1 MSSKRR
7 EVRLSRP
14 GKVFVGLTLAFGFSA
29 VNTGNNVLFLLVS
42 IMLAI
47 MVLSGF
53 VAVGNLWRV
62 RAVVLP
68 GQIFTAGERGEL
80 LLRIHNPRPWP
91 LWLLELRLGNV
102 RRTVTRLGARQETLV
117 ALTWHP
123 PLRGQPLLPPLR
135 MGSAFPFAFVWRGM
149 HLPIKSADQPWVAP
163 AADEPSLLPA
173 DLDFQEAEGGEAG
186 GSGDLLWVRERRPG
200 EGLGAVVWRR
210 VDWSLGVQGE
220 LRLPVREREH
230 AGQRR
235 ILLDWED
242 VTLQRWPVEQRLQ
255 ILRAA
260 LDIALERGWAWQ
272 LRMPGGIVSGRGRA
286 GLDQALLLLAQQ
298 PPLPV
303 LRATDQHAPLPWGLR
318 TAGQWL
324 RRLPHSGEVN

>member
-1 MSSKRR
+1 MSRKRR

-14 GKVFVGLTLAFGFSA
+14 GKVFVGLTLALGFSA

-42 IMLAI
+42 MMLAI

-53 VAVGNLWRV
+53 VAVANLWRV
-62 RAVVLP
+62 RAAVLP
-68 GQIFTAGERGEL
+68 GQIFTAGERGDL

-91 LWLLELRLGNV
+91 LWLLELRLGDV

-123 PLRGQPLLPPLR
+123 LLRGQPLLPPLR

-149 HLPIKSADQPWVAP
+149 HLPMKSADQPWVAP
-163 AADEPSLLPA
+163 AAGEPSLLPA
-173 DLDFQEAEGGEAG
+173 DLGQQEAEGGEPG
-186 GSGDLLWVRERRPG
+186 GSGDLLWVRERLPG

-210 VDWSLGVQGE
+210 VDWSLGVQGA
-220 LRLPVREREH
+220 LRLPVREREQ

-242 VTLQRWPVEQRLQ
+242 ATLRRWPVEQRLQ

-272 LRMPGGIVSGRGRA
+272 LRMPGGMITGRGHS

-303 LRATDQHAPLPWGLR
+303 LREADQRAPLPWGLR
-318 TAGQWL
+318 SAGRWL
-324 RRLPHSGEVN
+324 RRLPHPGRVG